1 MTERTRY
8 GFGNKAFSY
17 QMLLYFIPRQK
28 SNPPRFRVYLCG
40 NDRDIFIFV
49 TDTENLCTLPDLV
62 YTFRRPTAEV
72 CNESLVLIITYFI
85 HILILLTRDTF

>member
-1 MTERTRY
+1 
-8 GFGNKAFSY
+8 
-17 QMLLYFIPRQK
+17 MLLYFIPRQK

-62 YTFRRPTAEV
+62 YTFQTTYSWSMQRIAGINNHVFYPD
-72 CNESLVLIITYFI
+72 TYFAYER
-85 HILILLTRDTF
+85 HILNRISDTGLQRQMG